1 VVVLVVLELFV
12 FVGERSWAVMLLLY
26 VPRALFL
33 LPAVAIGLLLLR
45 TGQRRLLWTQAICAM
60 LVLWPLMGLHIAL
73 PRRERGVSLRL
84 LTYNVWAGALGAE
97 AIRREVLEARPDVV
111 LFQATTQAADDAF
124 RGPAFRG
131 WAVRRAGPYSIA
143 TRYRI
148 DEVEVPT
155 EAPSS
160 NGPPFVRFLVE
171 TPLGPIDVFSIHPQ
185 SLRGTFSALPPGCSW
200 RRTLRDG
207 CAVLALRKN
216 RAQRERQVRA
226 VAEAAARSQN
236 LVVIAGDI
244 NLPGMSR
251 LQEREL
257 GRYQDG
263 FLEAGTGFGYTFPAN
278 GFAAWLRLDRI
289 LAGPGLRFAAFGV
302 GGDGGSDHRPVWADV
317 QREP

>member
-1 VVVLVVLELFV
+1 VLVVLALFL

-33 LPAVAIGLLLLR
+33 VPLPFIGLVLLI
-45 TGQRRLLWTQAICAM
+45 TGQRRLLWTQALCAL
-60 LVLWPLMGLHIAL
+60 LVVWPLMGLRVSL
-73 PRRERGVSLRL
+73 PHRDSGPSLRL

-97 AIRREVLEARPDVV
+97 AIRRDVLEARPDLV

-124 RGPAFRG
+124 RDPAFRG
-131 WAVRRAGPYSIA
+131 WSVRRAGPYSIA
-143 TRYRI
+143 TRYPVR
-148 DEVEVPT
+148 EVAVAT
-155 EAPSS
+155 EAPTAS
-160 NGPPFVRFLVE
+160 GPPFVRFLVE
-171 TPLGPIDVFSIHPQ
+171 TPLGPLDVFSIHPQ
-185 SLRGTFSALPPGCSW
+185 SLRGTFNALPAGCGF

-207 CAVLALRKN
+207 CAVQALRKN

-226 VAEAAARSQN
+226 VAEAAARSQH

-244 NLPGMSR
+244 NLPGLSR

-263 FLEAGTGFGYTFPAN
+263 FLEAGRGFGYTFPAN
-278 GFAAWLRLDRI
+278 SLAAWLRLDRI

-302 GGDGGSDHRPVWADV
+302 GGDGGSDHRPVWADL
-317 QREP
+317 QRAP